1 MTAAGTTVGTVAYM
15 APEQATGIDVD
26 ARADVWA
33 LGVTLYEMLTG
44 RLPFPGE
51 TAPAMLLAVA
61 SKTPTPVRDLRSRYV
76 PKTLARIV
84 ERALEKD
91 PARRTIS
98 ADDIAA
104 EIARWQLTSSADALG
119 ARSVRRSTTRWW
131 IGHRG
136 GRIAR
141 SRRAGV
147 WFVRQN
153 ARTRW
158 AREQALPQIDQ
169 LLGARAVRAGV
180 RNNRSRRNSTFRT
193 IRSGSESTR
202 SCRAASPCRRHR
214 RARGVVPACGLV
226 RRLDRAWD
234 ESPTGGTR
242 SCPMRTSSGA
252 FEKAGLRDGHRC
264 DRLRHPAGR
273 CVSG

>member
-15 APEQATGIDVD
+15 APEQAAGIDVD

-51 TAPAMLLAVA
+51 TAPAILLAVA
-61 SKTPTPVRDLRSRYV
+61 SKAPAPVRDLR
-76 PKTLARIV
+76 PDAPEALARIV

-104 EIARWQLTSSADALG
+104 EIARWQLTSSAGALG
-119 ARSVRRSTTRWW
+119 AASGRRSATRWW
-131 IGHRG
+131 IA
-136 GRIAR
+136 IA
-141 SRRAGV
+141 AVALLAAAVPGV

-169 LLGARAVRAGV
+169 LSEREQYAEAFAIAQQAKQYIPNDPVWRRIDPVVSRRVTVQTTPPGASRRTGEVGSTGELGPRRRSA
-180 RNNRSRRNSTFRT
+180 RSRMRSSRT
-193 IRSGSESTR
+193 RI
-202 SCRAASPCRRHR
+202 
-214 RARGVVPACGLV
+214 
-226 RRLDRAWD
+226 
-234 ESPTGGTR
+234 
-242 SCPMRTSSGA
+242 SSGA
-252 FEKAGLRDGHRC
+252 SKKRATSRRRMQSPL
-264 DRLRHPAGR
+264 
-273 CVSG
+273 S